1 MTTAQAKTLITPDT
15 VRTASLYPLATLE
28 ERTAGTA
35 RVLVTRYWPRGLK
48 RERIDV
54 WWRDAAPT
62 PDMLKLY
69 RKDFWDWE
77 TFARTYTGLLRM
89 TELHIRNAA
98 HMRLILHG
106 AITLLC
112 VEHCPRDGH
121 DESDIRC
128 HRRLLREL
136 LLSESEGS
144 QP

>member
-1 MTTAQAKTLITPDT
+1 MKPTQTLITPDT
-15 VRTASLYPLATLE
+15 IRTASLYPLATLE

-48 RERIDV
+48 RERVDY
-54 WWRDAAPT
+54 WLPDLAPSREMLRD
-62 PDMLKLY
+62 Y
-69 RKDFWDWE
+69 RTGALDWAE
-77 TFARTYTGLLRM
+77 FTHRYRYQMEHDTNGAMHYLRTVGRF
-89 TELHIRNAA
+89 TEW
-98 HMRLILHG
+98 HG

-128 HRRLLREL
+128 HRRLLRDL
-136 LLSESEGS
+136 LLEGI